1 MKSFIEIL
9 ELGKLWDRVRSW
21 FKKNKSS
28 DDDRF
33 DHPFAIL

>member
-9 ELGKLWDRVRSW
+9 ELEKLWDKVKSW
-21 FKKNKSS
+21 FKKNRGS
-28 DDDRF
+28 DDDMF

>member
-9 ELGKLWDRVRSW
+9 ELEKLWDRVRSW
-21 FKKNKSS
+21 FKKNNRR
-28 DDDRF
+28 DDDMF